1 MGTNRN
7 KLFANHAKVLTTQ
20 PIYPVIGQRKSKV
33 NWPLCVDEK
42 IAEILGILIHNGKV
56 SRSEQFILVRGITK
70 QPQVEQRLETL
81 LYDLHLTL
89 NTNSRQWSGLF
100 RCITPAIYSAEFART
115 FLSLLD
121 CDRLTQLMGL
131 ETIPECIKL
140 SPRPI
145 QQAFFVGYVS
155 SCYTELK
162 NKQLFIY
169 PSMPSYK
176 QELQDILNLLNIEST
191 ITKDSLYTTLGLE

>member
-56 SRSEQFILVRGITK
+56 SRSEQYILVRGITK
-70 QPQVEQRLETL
+70 QPQIEQRLETL

-100 RCITPAIYSAEFART
+100 RCITPIIYSAEFART

-140 SPRPI
+140 SPRPK
-145 QQAFFVGYVS
+145 
-155 SCYTELK
+155 K
-162 NKQLFIY
+162 NLWDCSK
-169 PSMPSYK
+169 SKM
-176 QELQDILNLLNIEST
+176 
-191 ITKDSLYTTLGLE
+191 